1 MKKASSLGLSSAIT
15 ALRNS
20 MLREARQN
28 AALRASVKSQ
38 SAKRANARAASPPK
52 RKARTPSPP
61 KRKSPSPP
69 KRKSPSPPKMTIG
82 ARVQLPIIITHPNG
96 RIEVMFRTTR
106 KYYAPNASK
115 PYGYNLSKQVR

>member
-28 AALRASVKSQ
+28 AALRVSVKSQ

-61 KRKSPSPP
+61 KRKN
-69 KRKSPSPPKMTIG
+69 PSPPKMTIG

-96 RIEVMFRTTR
+96 RIEVKFRTTR

-115 PYGYNLSKQVR
+115 QYGYNLSKQVR

>member
-1 MKKASSLGLSSAIT
+1 MKKASSLGLSSAV
-15 ALRNS
+15 ASLRNS

-52 RKARTPSPP
+52 RK
-61 KRKSPSPP
+61 
-69 KRKSPSPPKMTIG
+69 SPSPPKMTIG
-82 ARVQLPIIITHPNG
+82 ARVQLPILITHPNG
-96 RIEVMFRTTR
+96 RTEVKFRTTR

-115 PYGYNLSKQVR
+115 PYGYNLGKQVR

>member
-20 MLREARQN
+20 MLKEARQN

-38 SAKRANARAASPPK
+38 SAKRANARA
-52 RKARTPSPP
+52 PSPL

-82 ARVQLPIIITHPNG
+82 ARVHLPILITHPNG
-96 RIEVMFRTTR
+96 RIEVKFRTTR

-115 PYGYNLSKQVR
+115 QYGYNLSKQVR

>member
-1 MKKASSLGLSSAIT
+1 MKKATSLSRSLT
-15 ALRNS
+15 ALSNAAFAN
-20 MLREARQN
+20 ARRN
-28 AALRASVKSQ
+28 AALRAAVKSQ
-38 SAKRANARAASPPK
+38 SAKRANARTPSPPK

-69 KRKSPSPPKMTIG
+69 KRKSPPKLTIG
-82 ARVQLPIIITHPNG
+82 ARVQLPILITHPNG
-96 RIEVMFRTTR
+96 RIEVKFRTTR

>member
-20 MLREARQN
+20 MLKEARQN

-38 SAKRANARAASPPK
+38 SAKRANARAPSPPK
-52 RKARTPSPP
+52 RKSPSPP

-82 ARVQLPIIITHPNG
+82 ARVQLPILITHPNG
-96 RIEVMFRTTR
+96 RIEVKFRTTR

-115 PYGYNLSKQVR
+115 QYGYNLSKQVR